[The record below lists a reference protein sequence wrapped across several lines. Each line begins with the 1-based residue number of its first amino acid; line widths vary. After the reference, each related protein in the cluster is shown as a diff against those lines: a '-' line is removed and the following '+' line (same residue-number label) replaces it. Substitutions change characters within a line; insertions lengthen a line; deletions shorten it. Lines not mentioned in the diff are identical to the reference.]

1 MAVLRRY
8 RIWAGEPPYREMERR
23 TSQQGTGARVAAS
36 TLCNMLN
43 RNRLPRLDTFTA
55 AASACGANPHD
66 LERFVSAWRQVK
78 LGELA

>member
-55 AASACGANPHD
+55 APTPMTLSAS
-66 LERFVSAWRQVK
+66 SAR
-78 LGELA
+78 GGR